1 MSVVNSALSKLA
13 DKDKPQGQTIT
24 KAEVPEIKRS
34 KPLVWLIAGF
44 TISMAIGGWAVSQQG
59 KDLEY
64 TSSDAI
70 TTTQEATPETAAS
83 ETAPQQPATEQAQP
97 MRLSPTHSKVQQSV
111 TIHSAQPVVPVA
123 EPVKENPVKQES
135 VKKEPAKQA
144 VAKVSSN
151 EPKAQPVVVKAK
163 TVPVKK
169 TAPVKATTAK
179 AQPKPVAKTA
189 AVKAA
194 PIKAMP
200 IKTKVEE
207 PILLAKVNTPASQ
220 ESMTVEHVELT
231 HRELADKSIAI
242 AEKAID
248 SNDVNTA
255 FIEYNNALR
264 LVPDDE
270 NVRQKLAALYYGRK
284 DLRKAATTLQDGI
297 RLNDQSEALR
307 YSLAKLLIKEQQPE
321 AALSVLITVPK
332 TASNDY
338 LALRAGLAQEVKNT
352 DVALESYQILSEK
365 DPNNARWWLG
375 LGISQERSL
384 DYKNAQVSYTKAI
397 GLVGV
402 STKTQ
407 SFIRDRLKL
416 LKSLEGDN
424 SGN

>member
-13 DKDKPQGQTIT
+13 DNDKPQGQSIT
-24 KAEVPEIKRS
+24 KAEVPKIKRS

-44 TISMAIGGWAVSQQG
+44 TISMAIGGWAVSQQE
-59 KDLEY
+59 KDLGY
-64 TSSDAI
+64 STSSDAI
-70 TTTQEATPETAAS
+70 TTKQESAPETTVSEMAS
-83 ETAPQQPATEQAQP
+83 QQPSQPSAEQAQP

-111 TIHSAQPVVPVA
+111 KIHSAQPIVPVA
-123 EPVKENPVKQES
+123 DP
-135 VKKEPAKQA
+135 VKKEATKQT
-144 VAKVSSN
+144 VAKVSAN

-163 TVPVKK
+163 TVPVKVKPAPAK
-169 TAPVKATTAK
+169 TTTA
-179 AQPKPVAKTA
+179 ATQPKPVAKTA
-189 AVKAA
+189 RVKAA
-194 PIKAMP
+194 PIKAQ
-200 IKTKVEE
+200 TKVEE
-207 PILLAKVNTPASQ
+207 PILLAKVNTPTSQ
-220 ESMTVEHVELT
+220 ESVTVEHVELT
-231 HRELADKSIAI
+231 HRELADKSVAI

-255 FIEYNNALR
+255 FTEYNKALR
-264 LVPDDE
+264 LVPGDE
-270 NVRQKLAALYYGRK
+270 NIRQKLAALYYGRK

-365 DPNNARWWLG
+365 DPKNARWWLG

-402 STKTQ
+402 SSKTQ

-416 LKSLEGDN
+416 LKSLEGDD

>member
-13 DKDKPQGQTIT
+13 DNDKPQGQTIT
-24 KAEVPEIKRS
+24 KAEVPKIKRS

-44 TISMAIGGWAVSQQG
+44 TISMAIGGWAVSQQE
-59 KDLEY
+59 KDLGY
-64 TSSDAI
+64 STSSDAI
-70 TTTQEATPETAAS
+70 TTKQESAPEATVS
-83 ETAPQQPATEQAQP
+83 ETASQQTSQPSAEQAQP

-111 TIHSAQPVVPVA
+111 KIHSAQPIVPVA
-123 EPVKENPVKQES
+123 DP
-135 VKKEPAKQA
+135 VKKEATKQT
-144 VAKVSSN
+144 VAKVSAN
-151 EPKAQPVVVKAK
+151 EPKAQPVVAKAK
-163 TVPVKK
+163 TVPVKVKPAPAK
-169 TAPVKATTAK
+169 TTTAA

-189 AVKAA
+189 RVKAA
-194 PIKAMP
+194 PIKATP
-200 IKTKVEE
+200 IKAQAKVEE
-207 PILLAKVNTPASQ
+207 PILLAKVNTPTNQ

-231 HRELADKSIAI
+231 HRELADKSVAI

-255 FIEYNNALR
+255 FTEYNKALR
-264 LVPDDE
+264 LVPGDE
-270 NVRQKLAALYYGRK
+270 NIRQKLAALYYGRK

-416 LKSLEGDN
+416 LKSLEGDD